1 MEVFERENPEIAQF
15 WQDPSHLENLDLP
28 KYSPEVASGIFESW
42 DIAAKKLLSKLWKA
56 NSAWIFYDPVD
67 PEKLEIPDY
76 YDVVTEPMD
85 LGTIKNKLHSN
96 RYRNIQEFIDDINL
110 IFNNCIKYN
119 GEDSSVG
126 KMCKVVR
133 DEFYKLYT

>member
-1 MEVFERENPEIAQF
+1 
-15 WQDPSHLENLDLP
+15 
-28 KYSPEVASGIFESW
+28 
-42 DIAAKKLLSKLWKA
+42 
-56 NSAWIFYDPVD
+56 
-67 PEKLEIPDY
+67 
-76 YDVVTEPMD
+76 MD
-85 LGTIKNKLHSN
+85 LGTVKNKLHSN

-126 KMCKVVR
+126 KMCKIVR